1 MQEGENRR
9 LSTSCAPAAR
19 SGNIPARRSVRNPL
33 PWVRQTPPPPFGGSP
48 LLSGEASG
56 RCKRFLTTYILW
68 GTQKPRANALGF
80 VFYCAICEEL
90 LLQNNLAAQTGV
102 CSDVLTAH
110 LSVLERIS
118 LSRILLCLYHDPAGV
133 ASLVQADRIQ
143 RRTLRSRPDRP
154 VR

>member
-1 MQEGENRR
+1 MLSCRKKLFQLFVCAVIVLRIPGKTKTEG
-9 LSTSCAPAAR
+9 
-19 SGNIPARRSVRNPL
+19 
-33 PWVRQTPPPPFGGSP
+33 
-48 LLSGEASG
+48 
-56 RCKRFLTTYILW
+56 KR
-68 GTQKPRANALGF
+68 PRF
-80 VFYCAICEEL
+80 RVYRAICEEL

-118 LSRILLCLYHDPAGV
+118 LSRILLSLYHDPAGV
-133 ASLVQADRIQ
+133 ASLVKQIGIQ